1 MENVSRRG
9 LLRNGSLA
17 VVGAGL
23 VAAGPGGLV
32 TRAADAS
39 AADRPSATAP
49 GSAALPAGAS
59 LDGPLVAHVKDL
71 STGEIG
77 VYLGTSEVT
86 FRDPHL
92 AAKLY
97 RAVG

>member
-1 MENVSRRG
+1 MDDVSRRG

-23 VAAGPGGLV
+23 VGLAARP
-32 TRAADAS
+32 AQADA
-39 AADRPSATAP
+39 AARSHLAASEGAAFPSGT
-49 GSAALPAGAS
+49 S

-86 FRDPHL
+86 VRDPHL

-97 RAVG
+97 RTTIKG